1 MAASKAVVPGRA
13 LRTSKRADK
22 SSPASTQSFMERL
35 PSEIL
40 IKILSYLDASTLCCI
55 NHINKIFYQLANS
68 NALWRKLY
76 IVDFSKNKKCMDK
89 SLLRMATMEVQD
101 RPEGYYKRL
110 YFKTVAECDMIKW
123 TRRLGLISIH
133 TGLPSQTEWVLRN
146 LNVTWELTVMDKSG
160 RESTLEQSRS
170 QFTETSVTLCWS
182 GGDRLPDY
190 QQISTLQLYGVR
202 RLACVSPKRP
212 VCRSLMEKLDM
223 QTLTKNMQVI
233 GQDRLVQLK
242 LLQPGIIIGVWRD
255 QCSVAFIMFTLH
267 FHKLVERSTQGSSVC
282 SYVEPVVQPPF
293 CDIDPEYGLHGY
305 QLHIVLHNTVC
316 ELMSGSFSQLF
327 CRRTQISD
335 GLIQLTVISSTN
347 LSQHTSLSGDI
358 TLPWRCEALQGTVE
372 NCCIM
377 SLTLLDEFRKPFKCV
392 TSPVSAELER
402 TPVRYDYDGEH
413 YLIHYQDSDI
423 QVKMRLVWMDEQKQF
438 ILISLVVYVS
448 VCYVNKY
455 FSRDY

>member
-1 MAASKAVVPGRA
+1 MKAHCHFLVVMSNY
-13 LRTSKRADK
+13 L
-22 SSPASTQSFMERL
+22 FHRL

-40 IKILSYLDASTLCCI
+40 IKILSYLDAFTLCCI
-55 NHINKIFYQLANS
+55 NHINKLFYQLANS

-76 IVDFSKNKKCMDK
+76 IADFSKNKKCRDK

-202 RLACVSPKRP
+202 RLAC
-212 VCRSLMEKLDM
+212 
-223 QTLTKNMQVI
+223 TLTKNMQVI
-233 GQDRLVQLK
+233 GQDKLVQLK
-242 LLQPGIIIGVWRD
+242 LLQPGIIIGVWRVIT
-255 QCSVAFIMFTLH
+255 SVAFIMFTLH
-267 FHKLVERSTQGSSVC
+267 FHKLVERSTQGSSSLAAQTC
-282 SYVEPVVQPPF
+282 PSTHLCLATSPCPGVVRP
-293 CDIDPEYGLHGY
+293 
-305 QLHIVLHNTVC
+305 
-316 ELMSGSFSQLF
+316 
-327 CRRTQISD
+327 CRAQWRYY
-335 GLIQLTVISSTN
+335 
-347 LSQHTSLSGDI
+347 TSI
-358 TLPWRCEALQGTVE
+358 KFPA

-402 TPVRYDYDGEH
+402 TPVCYDYDGEH

-423 QVKMRLVWMDEQKQF
+423 QVKMRLVWMNEQKQF

-455 FSRDY
+455 FRRDY

>member
-1 MAASKAVVPGRA
+1 
-13 LRTSKRADK
+13 
-22 SSPASTQSFMERL
+22 
-35 PSEIL
+35 
-40 IKILSYLDASTLCCI
+40 
-55 NHINKIFYQLANS
+55 
-68 NALWRKLY
+68 
-76 IVDFSKNKKCMDK
+76 MDK

-160 RESTLEQSRS
+160 RERTLEQSRS

-212 VCRSLMEKLDM
+212 VCRSLMAKLDM

-282 SYVEPVVQPPF
+282 SYVEPVVQPPY

-327 CRRTQISD
+327 CHRTQISD

-347 LSQHTSLSGDI
+347 LSQHTPLSGDI

-402 TPVRYDYDGEH
+402 TPVCYDYDGEH
-413 YLIHYQDSDI
+413 YLIHYQDSDV
-423 QVKMRLVWMDEQKQF
+423 QVKMLLVWMNEQKQF

>member
-13 LRTSKRADK
+13 LRTSKRVDK
-22 SSPASTQSFMERL
+22 SSPASTQRSMERL

-40 IKILSYLDASTLCCI
+40 IKILSYLDASTLCSI
-55 NHINKIFYQLANS
+55 SHINKLFYQLANS

-76 IVDFSKNKKCMDK
+76 IADLSKNKKCMDK

-101 RPEGYYKRL
+101 RAEGYYKRL

-160 RESTLEQSRS
+160 HESTLEQSRS

-190 QQISTLQLYGVR
+190 QQTSILQLYGVR
-202 RLACVSPKRP
+202 RLACVSPK
-212 VCRSLMEKLDM
+212 S
-223 QTLTKNMQVI
+223 
-233 GQDRLVQLK
+233 
-242 LLQPGIIIGVWRD
+242 
-255 QCSVAFIMFTLH
+255 
-267 FHKLVERSTQGSSVC
+267 

-335 GLIQLTVISSTN
+335 GLIQLTVISSAN
-347 LSQHTSLSGDI
+347 LSQHTPLSGDI

-402 TPVRYDYDGEH
+402 TPVCYDYDSEH
-413 YLIHYQDSDI
+413 YLMHYQDSDI
-423 QVKMRLVWMDEQKQF
+423 QVKMRLVWMNEQKQF

>member
-1 MAASKAVVPGRA
+1 AEQMAASKAVVPGRA

-22 SSPASTQSFMERL
+22 SSPAACTDYTRL

-40 IKILSYLDASTLCCI
+40 IKILSYLDAFTLCCI
-55 NHINKIFYQLANS
+55 NHINKLFYQLANS

-76 IVDFSKNKKCMDK
+76 IADFSKNKKCRDK

-202 RLACVSPKRP
+202 RLACTEFSLSGFINSFPFSPF
-212 VCRSLMEKLDM
+212 S
-223 QTLTKNMQVI
+223 
-233 GQDRLVQLK
+233 
-242 LLQPGIIIGVWRD
+242 
-255 QCSVAFIMFTLH
+255 
-267 FHKLVERSTQGSSVC
+267 

-316 ELMSGSFSQLF
+316 ELMSGSFLQLF
-327 CRRTQISD
+327 CRRSNPFIPTFY
-335 GLIQLTVISSTN
+335 
-347 LSQHTSLSGDI
+347 
-358 TLPWRCEALQGTVE
+358 
-372 NCCIM
+372 
-377 SLTLLDEFRKPFKCV
+377 EFRKPFKCV

-402 TPVRYDYDGEH
+402 TPVCYDYDGEH

-423 QVKMRLVWMDEQKQF
+423 QVKMRLVWMNEQKQF

-455 FSRDY
+455 FRRDY

>member
-22 SSPASTQSFMERL
+22 SSPASTQSFME
-35 PSEIL
+35 S
-40 IKILSYLDASTLCCI
+40 
-55 NHINKIFYQLANS
+55 
-68 NALWRKLY
+68 ALWRKLY
-76 IVDFSKNKKCMDK
+76 IADFSKNKKCRDK

-202 RLACVSPKRP
+202 RLACVSPKRL

-233 GQDRLVQLK
+233 GQDKLVQLK

-316 ELMSGSFSQLF
+316 ELMSGSFLQLF

-402 TPVRYDYDGEH
+402 TPVCYDYDGEH

-423 QVKMRLVWMDEQKQF
+423 QVKMRLVWMNEQKQF

-455 FSRDY
+455 FRRDY

>member
-13 LRTSKRADK
+13 LRTSKRTDK

-76 IVDFSKNKKCMDK
+76 IADFSKNKKCMDK

-146 LNVTWELTVMDKSG
+146 LNVTWELTVMGKSG
-160 RESTLEQSRS
+160 RKSTLEQSRS

-202 RLACVSPKRP
+202 RLACVSPKSP

-305 QLHIVLHNTVC
+305 QLHIVLHNT
-316 ELMSGSFSQLF
+316 
-327 CRRTQISD
+327 ISD

-402 TPVRYDYDGEH
+402 TPVCYDYDGEH

-423 QVKMRLVWMDEQKQF
+423 QVKMRLVWMNEQKQF

>member
-40 IKILSYLDASTLCCI
+40 IKILSYLDAFTLCCI
-55 NHINKIFYQLANS
+55 NHINKLFYQLANS

-76 IVDFSKNKKCMDK
+76 IADFSKNKKCRDK

-202 RLACVSPKRP
+202 RLACVSPKRL

-233 GQDRLVQLK
+233 GQDKLVQLK

-316 ELMSGSFSQLF
+316 ELMSGSFLQLF

-402 TPVRYDYDGEH
+402 TPVCYDYDGEH

-423 QVKMRLVWMDEQKQF
+423 QVKMRLVWMNEQKQF

-455 FSRDY
+455 FRRDY

>member
-1 MAASKAVVPGRA
+1 MKAHCHFLVVMSNY
-13 LRTSKRADK
+13 L
-22 SSPASTQSFMERL
+22 FHRL

-40 IKILSYLDASTLCCI
+40 IKILSYLDAFTLCCI
-55 NHINKIFYQLANS
+55 NHINKLFYQLANS

-76 IVDFSKNKKCMDK
+76 IADFSKNKKCRDK

-110 YFKTVAECDMIKW
+110 YFKTVAECDMIK
-123 TRRLGLISIH
+123 
-133 TGLPSQTEWVLRN
+133 N

-202 RLACVSPKRP
+202 RLACVSPKRL

-233 GQDRLVQLK
+233 GQDKLVQLK

-267 FHKLVERSTQGSSVC
+267 FHKLVERT
-282 SYVEPVVQPPF
+282 PLMN
-293 CDIDPEYGLHGY
+293 IHTNPEYGLHGY

-316 ELMSGSFSQLF
+316 ELMSGSFLQLF

-402 TPVRYDYDGEH
+402 TPVCYDYDGEH

-423 QVKMRLVWMDEQKQF
+423 QVKMRLVWMNEQKQF

-455 FSRDY
+455 FRRDY